1 MTEIDLLKL
10 LLVLKK
16 RWWMI
21 FISGVLGFLLA
32 VMSNTFFI
40 TPRYQS
46 TSQIYVFPK
55 EITLSSLSDLQIGS
69 QLTKDYK
76 IMIQSR
82 PVLEEVIKKL
92 GLNINYEQLRSKLK
106 IENPTDTRII
116 VLTVTDQN
124 PVNAKE
130 IVNQISYSSSKYIGD
145 LMEMVPPKI
154 IELGIVPK
162 EKSGPNVK
170 KNGVLGAIVGVLM
183 MCAILIVMDILDDS
197 IKDEEDIEK
206 YLGLVVL
213 ASLPNYKKSK
223 KKRLRDK
230 NGK

>member
-1 MTEIDLLKL
+1 
-10 LLVLKK
+10 
-16 RWWMI
+16 
-21 FISGVLGFLLA
+21 
-32 VMSNTFFI
+32 
-40 TPRYQS
+40 
-46 TSQIYVFPK
+46 
-55 EITLSSLSDLQIGS
+55 
-69 QLTKDYK
+69 
-76 IMIQSR
+76 
-82 PVLEEVIKKL
+82 
-92 GLNINYEQLRSKLK
+92 
-106 IENPTDTRII
+106 
-116 VLTVTDQN
+116 
-124 PVNAKE
+124 
-130 IVNQISYSSSKYIGD
+130 
-145 LMEMVPPKI
+145 MEMAPPKI

-197 IKDEEDIEK
+197 IKDENDIEK